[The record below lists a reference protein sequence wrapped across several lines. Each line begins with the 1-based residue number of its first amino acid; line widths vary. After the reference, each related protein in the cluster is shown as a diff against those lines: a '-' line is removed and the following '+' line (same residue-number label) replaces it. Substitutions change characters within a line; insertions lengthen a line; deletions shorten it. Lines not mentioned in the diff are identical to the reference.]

1 MKAQRIFFAAA
12 GSGGHILPA
21 LVLAQQWLTQNPEG
35 DVWFFTSSRTLD
47 QKLIQ
52 QSSVVHHPIFLNLET
67 FNLKT
72 WWKLP
77 IIFFQLLHSIIT
89 SFWCILRWRPE
100 KIVCTG
106 GMIGIPL
113 CVVGRL
119 MGVLVEVYELNAVPG
134 KAVKALMP
142 FAHKLNTPFIQA
154 AQHCHLLGKS
164 FSHKCEVVPY
174 PLRFCQTTKQV
185 DPVIIFDAINQTLKK
200 QDSSSHELSP
210 VKKTIVIVG
219 GSQGSTF
226 LNKAL
231 QHALAQNLA
240 FTQSVQI
247 IHQTGV
253 KELDFYKEWYL
264 QNQIT
269 AYVFDFDAQLN
280 WYYHIADLV
289 ICRAGAGTL
298 FEVAHF
304 GKQSIVIPL
313 VASTTTHQKDNAA
326 AIAEQYPNLFTVLEQ
341 QALEQNGNLLSQTLQ
356 SRLHLNLF

>member
-1 MKAQRIFFAAA
+1 MKVQRIFFAAA

-21 LVLAQQWLTQNPEG
+21 LVLAQQWLNKNPTG
-35 DVWFFTSSRTLD
+35 DVWFFTSSRSLD
-47 QKLIQ
+47 QKLVQ
-52 QSSVVHHPIFLNLET
+52 QSSVVHRSIFFNLET
-67 FNLKT
+67 FSLKT
-72 WWKLP
+72 WWKIP
-77 IIFFQLLHSIIT
+77 IVFFQVLHNMLTI
-89 SFWCILRWRPE
+89 FWYILRWRPE

-106 GMIGIPL
+106 GLIGIPL
-113 CVVGRL
+113 CVIGRL

-142 FAHKLNTPFIQA
+142 FAHKLNTPFVQA

-174 PLRFCQTTKQV
+174 PLRFCQTTQKI
-185 DPVIIFDAINQTLKK
+185 DAETIFDAINQTLKK
-200 QDSSSHELSP
+200 QKSSSVTFSSI
-210 VKKTIVIVG
+210 KKTIVIVG

-226 LNKAL
+226 LNKAI
-231 QHALAQNLA
+231 QQALAQNSTFA
-240 FTQSVQI
+240 QSVQI
-247 IHQTGV
+247 IHQTGMN
-253 KELDFYKEWYL
+253 ELEFYKQWYQ
-264 QNQIT
+264 QNHIV

-280 WYYHIADLV
+280 WYYQIADLI

-298 FEVAHF
+298 FEIAHF

-341 QALEQNGNLLSQTLQ
+341 QELEQNGNLFSQTLQ
-356 SRLHLNLF
+356 SHLLS